1 MTLPNELPVGLNNEF
16 ISNLS
21 YQFYMTTYHVAVL
34 EITDANS
41 ERYSIPESVAN
52 KPPIDYAMRLEMLG
66 LQVFQNPFSF

>member
-1 MTLPNELPVGLNNEF
+1 
-16 ISNLS
+16 
-21 YQFYMTTYHVAVL
+21 MTTYHVAVL
-34 EITDANS
+34 EITDANN